1 MMGNMHRPF
10 MGERTAISGYSKQ
23 YEYSAAVLYKIM
35 QSGSLE
41 KLCLCEP
48 AAGVFDDL
56 VVFSEDHVR
65 AVQVKSER
73 NATYV
78 SLKTELNDGLVSSMV
93 EAWKDLKEKFQHNVC
108 LTYIFGGLFNTKDTG
123 LANEGATG
131 ARHSAEFA
139 RFLSRSDLT
148 TETVQSSIW
157 SKAVQDLKGRSGLD
171 DKTFFEF
178 IAGLSLEDE
187 SALHANSINSF
198 QPSERDNVE
207 AIRSLLPR
215 LVANTEPGAFWHEQD
230 LVNEL
235 GWQSRLTQRNSHVF
249 PVPADYQENN
259 VTRQLLERIKCLSNG
274 YVALV
279 GPPGTGKSTLLQR
292 ELYSNQEFCVA
303 RYLAFH
309 PEKRHGL
316 GRAEAVEFFN
326 DVIADLNSLGIR
338 GSRYRRDNLAGLR
351 QEFTWQLFSAQSK
364 YKESGRKT
372 VIVIDGLDHV
382 PREETPQVSFLNELP
397 AASSIPDGVIL
408 VLGTQRVNLPG
419 VHPTIVQ
426 QLDSENRTVVI
437 EPLTRQAVAEFADA
451 AGIPDFVSRKKLYDS
466 CDGHPL
472 SARYYIE
479 ALKNAST
486 KAESELIFA
495 EDGLGQS
502 LEQIYQRVWNKVLHT
517 KATKD
522 ALALLARAEADL
534 SCEQLAAASDDETV
548 ENVLRNAGF
557 LLKRSVNNRLTIYH
571 NSFRLYVSQE
581 TGKRFGQFSKELD
594 ATYQSQLASLAES
607 ASQDDPQFW
616 MRLRYLFRANDHDCV
631 LTLGKPEYFRASLRA
646 LRPPED
652 VFSDLRIVY
661 GSIRMRGDRVALLRT
676 LLAEKEVTYR
686 LEAVSEIDFVDL
698 LLQAGDEEMA
708 ARHALATGD
717 TGRGWV
723 KLVDHYWDCGQY
735 DRARQVFEANEP
747 LEILFGESTLEPNQA
762 IDLAEGWIERAH
774 RFRPVDKLLKLVE
787 GLVERQSGDHYEEDD
802 DSWTSR
808 RLKYHLAFGIIDD
821 GFTDSLIKLQ
831 SHVGLGE
838 EECATLAVHAAELAF
853 SNGAIDQAGAY
864 LSILKASQN
873 IEQAHQFWRRS
884 AAKIALALGELDY
897 SRKLG
902 RTLTVPRIDREAMR
916 QDIPNLFNAIVD
928 IERLAVVLEL
938 KIPEEVQRECLE
950 PSDLL
955 TRAYS
960 KLRQLGRLCGLASR
974 QDAGITS
981 NELRTVVLFFASA
994 KPVGR
999 DFGRYKYFAG
1009 LPIIANHVLKAAK
1022 NAGDHCFGD
1031 VVSLI
1036 DEIIVRNDNNFSS
1049 SDEFR
1054 LAFAIAVFWF
1064 DGDAQQ
1070 AIARIGSVE
1079 AKKKVFNTPHEAAE
1093 LLAAIASA
1101 YCSVG
1106 QLKLARDCLNNVHE
1120 ETFGYWLRAKKEPQ
1134 YEFWKWIFSRACSE
1148 SPKEMETGAL
1158 SFAQFL
1164 VGMGETEG
1172 RGTAE
1177 RVYQCLLEG
1186 SFASPS
1192 AVAGTAARMYDSNI
1206 GNWAGITESALNA
1219 VVKGNSKL
1227 APLAIIASANL
1238 VVPFSE
1244 SSLERLLS
1252 NALPTMS
1259 RQDRAHPIHV
1269 LVQSV
1274 ERWCPPSKR
1283 KPILDTIIEYAPE
1296 TQSELEPLR
1305 RAGAKMASQLRLV
1318 MRGEPRERDDLHDS
1332 TIGIDIEVESLAAL
1346 VAYGEGKCPYGDR
1359 VDYNYARA
1367 AEGLIPTATESEIRE
1382 FFLERPH
1389 IEANVACMV
1398 AISKRLMVLGVRSK
1412 AEEFLAKADASAKSG
1427 HWSKFLGGE
1436 KLAVQKLRAEIYP
1449 ELSVD
1454 YGFDTLT
1461 SELAQG
1467 ATDASSLFLNLDEVL
1482 EIVADPVPVAEFWSV
1497 TQEHLEQYREFG
1509 LTEPVRPVT
1518 SVETHLD
1525 LLAFVIVQG
1534 FSLACKEVKL
1544 KARHAAEVVARNTND
1559 CRFVEKLFEFLH
1571 PLPDGRRESVALMNK
1586 LTDVLYLSTTL
1597 KVAARQEL
1605 ESTDFVISTISKKVL
1620 KDLGESVPEISKT
1633 DLPDFYR
1640 LQSLGGVHVSNF
1652 EPPLGLLSGGRTMW
1666 SNDPWTSMLE
1676 IPLRLVGKASGI
1688 PIEMLRRR
1696 CAMFMSEEG
1705 GSSVFGPE
1713 VEMELRT
1720 KLRRLKLAFPNY
1732 RPMVLGSLR
1741 AIGRLLQELFNA
1753 DSIDPKVIPFVW
1765 EEIGGPCLTLTL
1777 TLENPK
1783 PDWLEWPELSIKQN
1797 GGIEADS
1804 WMSDSEQALRS
1815 TFLPDGLVL
1824 AELTHFSLHAQ
1835 RETFTLNKL
1844 SLPIDANLSKGI
1856 CGLPKVLLLGDL
1868 QPTYKEC
1875 ESKLVARIAE
1885 NLFGD
1890 IEDQTLCICPYIAAE
1905 LGWVSTNRDPLV
1917 FCDANGNVAC
1927 KTVRW
1932 IQGTYSHQPAF
1943 DAEMYGKGQFLHLTH
1958 VGLSRF
1964 HAAGI
1969 DISNGV
1975 RVFSEV
1981 TREAKEVAKRELVA
1995 PG

>member
-1 MMGNMHRPF
+1 
-10 MGERTAISGYSKQ
+10 MGERTAICGYSKQ
-23 YEYSAAVLYKIM
+23 YEYSAAVLYKLM
-35 QSGSLE
+35 QNGSFEGLR
-41 KLCLCEP
+41 LCEP
-48 AAGVFDDL
+48 AADVFDDL
-56 VVFSEDHVR
+56 VVFSKGHVR

-78 SLKTELNDGLVSSMV
+78 SLNTELNDDLISSMV
-93 EAWKDLKEKFQHNVC
+93 QAWKDLKEEFQCNVC
-108 LTYIFGGLFNTKDTG
+108 LTYIFGGLFSTKDTG
-123 LANEGATG
+123 LANKGATG

-139 RFLSRSDLT
+139 RFLSRGDLT
-148 TETVQSSIW
+148 TEIVQSSIW

-171 DKTFFEF
+171 DTTFFEF
-178 IAGLSLEDE
+178 VAGLSLEDE
-187 SALHANSINSF
+187 RALHVNSINSF
-198 QPSERDNVE
+198 QPNERDNVE

-215 LVANTEPGAFWHEQD
+215 LVANTEPGATWLEQD

-235 GWQSRLTQRNSHVF
+235 GWRSRLSQRNSHVF
-249 PVPADYQENN
+249 PVPDDYQENN
-259 VTRQLLERIKCLSNG
+259 VSRQLLEQISNLSNG

-292 ELYSNQEFCVA
+292 ELYSSHEFCVA

-309 PEKRHGL
+309 PDKRHGL

-326 DVIADLNSLGIR
+326 DVIADLNTLGIH
-338 GSRYRRDNLAGLR
+338 GSRFRSDNLAGLR
-351 QEFTWQLFSAQSK
+351 QEFTRQLSNAHSK

-372 VIVIDGLDHV
+372 VIAIDGLDHV

-408 VLGTQRVNLPG
+408 VLGTQRVDLPG

-426 QLDSENRTVVI
+426 QLNSENRTVTI
-437 EPLTRQAVAEFADA
+437 EPLSRQAVADFADA
-451 AGIPDFVSRKKLYDS
+451 AGIQAFVSRKKLYDS

-495 EDGLGQS
+495 ADGLGQS
-502 LEQIYQRVWNKVLHT
+502 LEQIYQRVWNKVVHT

-534 SCEQLAAASDDETV
+534 SCEQLAAASDYETV
-548 ENVLRNAGF
+548 ESVLQNAGF
-557 LLKRSVNNRLTIYH
+557 LLKRSANNRLTIYH
-571 NSFRLYVSQE
+571 NSFRIYVSRE
-581 TGKRFGQFSKELD
+581 TGKRFGQINMEVD
-594 ATYQSQLASLAES
+594 ATYQSQLALLAES

-616 MRLRYLFRANDHDCV
+616 MRLRYLFRANDHDGV
-631 LTLGKPEYFRASLRA
+631 LALGNPEYFRASLRA
-646 LRPPED
+646 LRTPEE

-661 GSIRMRGDRVALLRT
+661 GSIREQGDRVALLRT
-676 LLAEKEVTYR
+676 LLAEKETTYR

-708 ARHALATGD
+708 TRHALATGD
-717 TGRGWV
+717 TGQGWLR
-723 KLVDHYWDCGQY
+723 LVDHYWDRGQK

-747 LEILFGESTLEPNQA
+747 LDFLFGESTFEPNQTMV
-762 IDLAEGWIERAH
+762 LAEGWIERAH
-774 RFRPVDKLLKLVE
+774 RFRPTDKLLKLVE
-787 GLVERQSGDHYEEDD
+787 GLVARRSGVQNEDDD
-802 DSWTSR
+802 DSWTSGS
-808 RLKYHLAFGIIDD
+808 LKYHLALGVIDD
-821 GFTDSLIKLQ
+821 GFTDTFTKLQ
-831 SHVGLGE
+831 GQLGLGE
-838 EECATLAVHAAELAF
+838 EECAMLAVHAAELAF
-853 SNGAIDQAGAY
+853 TNGATDQAGAY
-864 LSILKASQN
+864 LSILKASQA

-884 AAKIALALGELDY
+884 AAKIAFAQGELDY

-902 RTLTVPRIDREAMR
+902 RTLTVPRLDRMAMS
-916 QDIPNLFNAIVD
+916 QDMPYLFNAIVD
-928 IERLAVVLEL
+928 IERLAVTLDL
-938 KIPEEVQRECLE
+938 KIPEEAQKDRLE

-955 TRAYS
+955 ANAQN
-960 KLRQLGRLCGLASR
+960 KLRQLGRLRGLASH

-981 NELRTVVLFFASA
+981 SELRTVVLFFASA
-994 KPVGR
+994 KPDRG
-999 DFGRYKYFAG
+999 DFSLYKYLAA

-1022 NAGDHCFGD
+1022 EAGDHCFGD
-1031 VVSLI
+1031 MVSLI
-1036 DEIIVRNDNNFSS
+1036 DDIIVRNDNNFSG

-1054 LAFAIAVFWF
+1054 LAFAIAVFRF
-1064 DGDAQQ
+1064 DGDVQQ
-1070 AIARIGSVE
+1070 AITRIGSVE
-1079 AKKKVFNTPHEAAE
+1079 GTKKAFNTPHEAAE
-1093 LLAAIASA
+1093 SFAAIASA

-1106 QLKLARDCLNNVHE
+1106 QLKLARDCLNKLHD

-1134 YEFWKWIFSRACSE
+1134 YEFWKWIFSCACSE
-1148 SPKEMETGAL
+1148 SPKKMEDGAL

-1164 VGMGETEG
+1164 LGMGETEG
-1172 RGTAE
+1172 RGTAD
-1177 RVYQCLLEG
+1177 RVYQSLLEG
-1186 SFASPS
+1186 LFISPS
-1192 AVAGTAARMYDSNI
+1192 AVAGIAARMYDSNI
-1206 GNWAGITESALNA
+1206 GNWAGITETTLNA
-1219 VVKGNSKL
+1219 VVGGNSNL
-1227 APLAIIASANL
+1227 APLAVIASADL
-1238 VVPFSE
+1238 VVPYSE

-1259 RQDRAHPIHV
+1259 RQERAHPIHV

-1296 TQSELEPLR
+1296 TQSELEPIR
-1305 RAGAKMASQLRLV
+1305 RAGAKMASELRLV

-1332 TIGIDIEVESLAAL
+1332 SIGIDINIEVESLAAL
-1346 VAYGEGKCPYGDR
+1346 VAYGEGKSPYSDR
-1359 VDYNYARA
+1359 VDYYYARA

-1382 FFLERPH
+1382 FLLERPH
-1389 IEANVACMV
+1389 IEASVACMV
-1398 AISKRLMVLGVRSK
+1398 AISKRMMVLGIRSN
-1412 AEEFLAKADASAKSG
+1412 AEEFLAKADASAKLG

-1436 KLAVQKLRAEIYP
+1436 KLAVQKLWAEIYP

-1482 EIVADPVPVAEFWSV
+1482 EIVADPMPVAEFWSA

-1509 LTEPVRPVT
+1509 LIEPVKPVA

-1534 FSLACKEVKL
+1534 FSLDCREVKL

-1559 CRFVEKLFEFLH
+1559 RRFVEKLFEFLH
-1571 PLPDGRRESVALMNK
+1571 PLPDGRREAAALMNK

-1597 KVAARQEL
+1597 QAAARQEL
-1605 ESTDFVISTISKKVL
+1605 ESTDIVTSTISEKVL

-1633 DLPDFYR
+1633 ELPVFYR
-1640 LQSLGGVHVSNF
+1640 LQSPGGVHVSNF
-1652 EPPLGLLSGGRTMW
+1652 NPPLGLLSGGRSMW
-1666 SNDPWTSMLE
+1666 SDDPWTWTSMLE
-1676 IPLRLVGKASGI
+1676 IPLSLVSEASGI
-1688 PIEMLRRR
+1688 PIEKLRRR
-1696 CAMFMSEEG
+1696 CAIFMSEEG
-1705 GSSVFGPE
+1705 GRSVFGPE

-1720 KLRRLKLAFPNY
+1720 KLRRLTLAFPNC
-1732 RPMVLGSLR
+1732 RPMALASLR
-1741 AIGRLLQELFNA
+1741 AIGRLLKELFNA
-1753 DSIDPKVIPFVW
+1753 DAIDPKVFPLLW
-1765 EEIGGPCLTLTL
+1765 EEIGGPSLTRTL
-1777 TLENPK
+1777 PLESPK
-1783 PDWLEWPELSIKQN
+1783 PEWLEWPELSVKQN

-1815 TFLPDGLVL
+1815 TILPDGLVL
-1824 AELTHFSLHAQ
+1824 AEFTHFSLHAW
-1835 RETFTLNKL
+1835 RETLTLNKL
-1844 SLPIDANLSKGI
+1844 SLPVGANLSKGI
-1856 CGLPKVLLLGDL
+1856 CGLPRVLLLDGL
-1868 QPTYKEC
+1868 RPIYKES
-1875 ESKLVARIAE
+1875 ESKLVARIAD

-1890 IEDQTLCICPYIAAE
+1890 IEDQTLCICPYIAAQ

-1917 FCDANGNVAC
+1917 YCDSDGKVAC

-1932 IQGTYSHQPAF
+1932 IQGTYSHQPSF
-1943 DAEMYGKGQFLHLTH
+1943 DAEMFGKGQFLHLTH

-1969 DISNGV
+1969 DFSNGV

-1981 TREAKEVAKRELVA
+1981 KREAKEVAKRELVA